1 MSCKLY
7 VFHVM
12 TYPVESAVVSL
23 PFIVNSAVGISKM
36 PSLFTSRET
45 AAAAVGRSV
54 AFSSFD
60 SGEMSLSDASSYP
73 MTCVSMRP
81 SAFMPSS
88 TAARRQEF
96 TCEKLAEV

>member
-1 MSCKLY
+1 MHTGVNVLSCKLY

-45 AAAAVGRSV
+45 AAARAAGKH
-54 AFSSFD
+54 
-60 SGEMSLSDASSYP
+60 DA
-73 MTCVSMRP
+73 RE
-81 SAFMPSS
+81 
-88 TAARRQEF
+88 QNGHGDE
-96 TCEKLAEV
+96 EGNLL